1 MSPVSGHARTPLSAA
16 GQQTESWASSRIAL
30 QSIPKV
36 VDNLV
41 AQGPSQIVTTSP
53 APTTK
58 SGPDV
63 EVTLP
68 DPPAPLDCCN
78 ADKWGNSAQSRQINS
93 VRFPA
98 IANQSSPEQ
107 LQVPDSILEA
117 ETLLNQKFDL
127 AMHWGPSCSLTR
139 AERLERGRR
148 LGLASQK
155 WNWVST
161 VLDKYPELAKLKSD
175 QRIQVL
181 QQQHVPMLAADQT
194 VVLVSAQTDPAVKAC
209 LSTHSLTASK
219 SKGAKNSALLEESKQ
234 VPDPSERSQLEGR
247 SLGGHSSMAK
257 KRRIMSSV
265 QSKHIP
271 PNKHKSQHMQVQN
284 TRIDRWCQ
292 PQPPK
297 HVSEQSS
304 NQEEIKSNGPSEASL
319 DPRLL
324 TATASNVLAAPV
336 VLPASAHASGDSS
349 RLYRVSLIPSTV
361 RVSGLTPWIPGTLG
375 LYPKFI
381 RSYRFGTHASMVCSD
396 NKLCSPVLIVS
407 PQRLFTLQPTS
418 GAIAKSL
425 GSWVKSLVPLVMQQ
439 VLCIE
444 L

>member
-1 MSPVSGHARTPLSAA
+1 MGLISDCFT
-16 GQQTESWASSRIAL
+16 
-30 QSIPKV
+30 
-36 VDNLV
+36 VD
-41 AQGPSQIVTTSP
+41 
-53 APTTK
+53 TK
-58 SGPDV
+58 SGRQP
-63 EVTLP
+63 
-68 DPPAPLDCCN
+68 CCSRSQPNRYDFSSPHDQEWTGCGGDAARSTCSRN

-219 SKGAKNSALLEESKQ
+219 SKGAKNSALIEESKQ

-247 SLGGHSSMAK
+247 RLGGHSSMAK
-257 KRRIMSSV
+257 KERFMSSA
-265 QSKHIP
+265 Q
-271 PNKHKSQHMQVQN
+271 
-284 TRIDRWCQ
+284 R
-292 PQPPK
+292 
-297 HVSEQSS
+297 
-304 NQEEIKSNGPSEASL
+304 
-319 DPRLL
+319 
-324 TATASNVLAAPV
+324 
-336 VLPASAHASGDSS
+336 
-349 RLYRVSLIPSTV
+349 RVSIYLQTSINLSICRYKILVLTDGASHSLLNTSVNNPPTRKKSSPMARV
-361 RVSGLTPWIPGTLG
+361 RPPWILDC
-375 LYPKFI
+375 
-381 RSYRFGTHASMVCSD
+381 RSR
-396 NKLCSPVLIVS
+396 
-407 PQRLFTLQPTS
+407 RLR
-418 GAIAKSL
+418 
-425 GSWVKSLVPLVMQQ
+425 VM
-439 VLCIE
+439 C
-444 L
+444 

>member
-1 MSPVSGHARTPLSAA
+1 MEAFEQLHGLPIEKKDASCPVRKAAFLFLDPSTHLDERYLQLLLDWLEHKVALIPFIQVENESDGDPQVFYVPEANLISERAVIFIKLLNIEKQGPTRTALNHFNRVGGQHPVGFFEDLISDQIVSDLPNERVESPGRVSKVVDIGGSAEEVGVMSPVSGHARTPLSAS

-181 QQQHVPMLAADQT
+181 QQQHVPMLAA
-194 VVLVSAQTDPAVKAC
+194 P
-209 LSTHSLTASK
+209 
-219 SKGAKNSALLEESKQ
+219 
-234 VPDPSERSQLEGR
+234 
-247 SLGGHSSMAK
+247 
-257 KRRIMSSV
+257 
-265 QSKHIP
+265 
-271 PNKHKSQHMQVQN
+271 
-284 TRIDRWCQ
+284 
-292 PQPPK
+292 
-297 HVSEQSS
+297 
-304 NQEEIKSNGPSEASL
+304 
-319 DPRLL
+319 
-324 TATASNVLAAPV
+324 
-336 VLPASAHASGDSS
+336 DSS
-349 RLYRVSLIPSTV
+349 I
-361 RVSGLTPWIPGTLG
+361 G
-375 LYPKFI
+375 
-381 RSYRFGTHASMVCSD
+381 VCT
-396 NKLCSPVLIVS
+396 N
-407 PQRLFTLQPTS
+407 
-418 GAIAKSL
+418 
-425 GSWVKSLVPLVMQQ
+425 
-439 VLCIE
+439 
-444 L
+444 